1 MKNKEIKTRQQL
13 IEKLNKIDTRCVD
26 EGLHF
31 YDLKTL
37 YESKEYKLSAQ
48 DKADIK
54 KVAAIED
61 DPDTLKAYIDSKAI
75 EEDIDWDAE
84 DYEGGYSEWEMVER
98 KSVQDYDGFWTDY
111 ALWHNDI
118 TDRWVCIFGDTDI
131 YYPEN
136 AEYDAEFEN
145 EEEAREWFENYS
157 TEEYDDFDES
167 LKEDLASQ
175 FKKIHDKD
183 EYLWNLHNTDYS
195 FIYDKLAEYGD
206 IDEEG
211 IDGLFRKMPEKEQR
225 ELFDKL
231 VAPYDKKATKRK
243 SPLGEDITTEAGL
256 NIIPFEYYIYFDGEA
271 LSEDSFEYERDTAFE
286 DANNNLFIF
295 LNSDFVK
302 DRVKEELDL
311 TIENIESVDYLI
323 SSEDIQGLLDVYISE
338 NNKASIDNLFEV
350 LNKLVYKW
358 DYNTTITIQSP
369 KRDVDDW
376 DEWEVD
382 LHAVAELDYS
392 E

>member
-13 IEKLNKIDTRCVD
+13 VEKLNRVDMKCID

-75 EEDIDWDAE
+75 EEDVDWDAE
-84 DYEGGYSEWEMVER
+84 DYAGGYTEWEMVER

-136 AEYDAEFEN
+136 AEYDAEFET
-145 EEEAREWFENYS
+145 EEEAREWFEDYS

-175 FKKIHDKD
+175 G
-183 EYLWNLHNTDYS
+183 ESSLS
-195 FIYDKLAEYGD
+195 
-206 IDEEG
+206 
-211 IDGLFRKMPEKEQR
+211 
-225 ELFDKL
+225 
-231 VAPYDKKATKRK
+231 
-243 SPLGEDITTEAGL
+243 EDITTEAGL

-271 LSEDSFEYERDTAFE
+271 LSEESFEYERDIAFE
-286 DANNNLFIF
+286 DANDDLFVF

-311 TIENIESVDYLI
+311 TVENIESVDYLI
-323 SSEDIQGLLDVYISE
+323 SSEDIHGLLNVYISE
-338 NNKASIDNLFEV
+338 NNEASIENLFEV

-358 DYNTTITIQSP
+358 DYNTTITIQGS

-376 DEWEVD
+376 DEWEAD